1 MFVPVP
7 MLVVRTPEKGASN
20 GSLGDTTRTLQN
32 LMSYGLTADLADGR
46 SQRSTTRRWNTSVS
60 PFVSLLTRFVAPD
73 WKAT

>member
-1 MFVPVP
+1 
-7 MLVVRTPEKGASN
+7 
-20 GSLGDTTRTLQN
+20 
-32 LMSYGLTADLADGR
+32 MSYGLTADLADGR